1 MTSDKDL
8 RIGQLLHRNF
18 FHDTSLLPAQKV
30 LEMVTID
37 AAKALGMESMIGS
50 VEVGK
55 RADLILVDIEQP
67 HLYPFFNPV
76 EQLVNAASGQDVD
89 TVLVDGEIIMQNREI
104 QRGCLKQILAEADR
118 EFKAA
123 LKRGGYKDTEFF
135 GIDAGTL

>member
-1 MTSDKDL
+1 
-8 RIGQLLHRNF
+8 
-18 FHDTSLLPAQKV
+18 
-30 LEMVTID
+30 VTID

-104 QRGCLKQILAEADR
+104 KRDCLKHILGEADR

-123 LKRGGYKDTEFF
+123 LKRGGCKDTEFF
-135 GIDAGTL
+135 GIDSDTV